1 MFFSTAKRTKSAPT
15 SELLLCILKLA
26 FRNVRV
32 SSWPGNACIQK
43 QQQRKMKNFP
53 NLDTKSCRWYNVVLR
68 IKAHIQ
74 DILRG
79 QQKRFSPYYRMA
91 FLLVRRTSHISYVER
106 YFQSCKQNCK
116 NFPNWEKK
124 ALSILSDGIPPCL
137 AYYAHL
143 SISANIVIGIIL
155 VIMMIT
161 HIYQQC
167 QHWPNRVFLLPSCLV
182 LGVYGWEAN
191 D

>member
-116 NFPNWEKK
+116 NFPNWEKR
-124 ALSILSDGIPPCL
+124 LYP
-137 AYYAHL
+137 YYRMAFL
-143 SISANIVIGIIL
+143 L
-155 VIMMIT
+155 VWRTT
-161 HIYQQC
+161 HIYQSV
-167 QHWPNRVFLLPSCLV
+167 PTLSS
-182 LGVYGWEAN
+182 ESSSS
-191 D
+191 